1 MGRMNGKIALVTGAA
16 MGMGKTHAETLAR
29 EGAKVILTDLDDKKG
44 EKVAQGIRKKGG
56 KADYMHLNVTDE
68 KEWKSVIAEIVKKH
82 KKIDTL
88 VNNAGILILKP
99 VDQTETAEWD
109 QIFDINV
116 KGTFFGIKYVLPAM
130 KKSKGGSIV
139 NISSIYGLIGAPSA
153 AAYEASKGAVRL
165 LTKATAIDYAPHN
178 IRVNSVHPGVID
190 TPMTKGLLADP
201 DVKQAILGTTILDRP
216 AQPQEISNAVLF
228 LASDEAS
235 FMTGSEMVVDGGY
248 TAQ

>member
-1 MGRMNGKIALVTGAA
+1 MGRMDGKIALVTGAA
-16 MGMGKTHAETLAR
+16 MGMGRTHAETLAR
-29 EGAKVILTDLDDKKG
+29 EGATVVLTDIDDATG
-44 EKVAQGIRKKGG
+44 EGTAEAIRQAGG
-56 KADYMHLNVTDE
+56 SADYMHHNVASE
-68 KEWKSVIAEIVKKH
+68 EEWKSVIDTTVAKYG
-82 KKIDTL
+82 KINVL

-99 VDQTETAEWD
+99 VDQTETSEWD
-109 QIFDINV
+109 KIFDINV
-116 KGTFFGIKYVLPAM
+116 KGTFFGIKHVLPAM
-130 KKSKGGSIV
+130 QKAGGGSIV

-190 TPMTKGLLADP
+190 TPMTKDLLADP

>member
-1 MGRMNGKIALVTGAA
+1 MGRMDGKIALVTGAA
-16 MGMGKTHAETLAR
+16 MGMGRTHAETLAR
-29 EGAKVILTDLDDKKG
+29 EGATVVLTDIDDATG
-44 EKVAQGIRKKGG
+44 EGTAEAIRQAGG
-56 KADYMHLNVTDE
+56 SADYMHHNVASE
-68 KEWKSVIAEIVKKH
+68 EEWKSVIDTTVAKYG
-82 KKIDTL
+82 KINVL

-99 VDQTETAEWD
+99 VDQTETSEWD
-109 QIFDINV
+109 KIFDINV
-116 KGTFFGIKYVLPAM
+116 KGTFFGIKHVLPAM
-130 KKSKGGSIV
+130 QKAGGGSIV

-165 LTKATAIDYAPHN
+165 LTKATAIDYAPHK

-190 TPMTKGLLADP
+190 TPMTKDLLADP

>member
-1 MGRMNGKIALVTGAA
+1 MDGKIALVTGAA
-16 MGMGKTHAETLAR
+16 MGMGRTHAETPAR
-29 EGAKVILTDLDDKKG
+29 EGATVILTDIDDATG
-44 EKVAQGIRKKGG
+44 EGTAEAIRQAGG
-56 KADYMHLNVTDE
+56 SADYMHHNVASE
-68 KEWKSVIAEIVKKH
+68 EEWKSVIDTTVAKYG
-82 KKIDTL
+82 KINVL

-99 VDQTETAEWD
+99 VDQTETSEWD
-109 QIFDINV
+109 KIFDINV
-116 KGTFFGIKYVLPAM
+116 KGTFFGIKHVLPAM
-130 KKSKGGSIV
+130 QKAGGGSIV

-153 AAYEASKGAVRL
+153 AAYEASKGTVRL

-190 TPMTKGLLADP
+190 TPMTKDLLADP

>member
-1 MGRMNGKIALVTGAA
+1 MARMKDKIALITGAA

-29 EGAKVILTDLDDKKG
+29 EGAKVILTDIDDKKG
-44 EKVAQGIRKKGG
+44 EKVAAAIKKKGG
-56 KADYMHLNVTDE
+56 KAEYMHLNVTDE
-68 KEWKSVIAEIVKKH
+68 KEWKSVINAIVKKH

-109 QIFDINV
+109 QVFDINV
-116 KGTFFGIKYVLPAM
+116 KGTFFGIKHILPAM
-130 KKSKGGSIV
+130 KKAKGGSIV

-165 LTKATAIDYAPHN
+165 LTKATAIDYAPYN

-190 TPMTKGLLADP
+190 TPMTKDLLADP

-216 AQPQEISNAVLF
+216 AKPQEISNAVLF

>member
-1 MGRMNGKIALVTGAA
+1 MARMKGKIALVTGAA
-16 MGMGKTHAETLAR
+16 MGMGKSHAELLAK
-29 EGAKVILTDLDDKKG
+29 EGATVIMTDIDDKKG
-44 EKVAQGIRKKGG
+44 EKVAAGIKKKGG
-56 KADYMHLNVTDE
+56 KASYYHLDVRDE
-68 KEWKSVIAEIVKKH
+68 KEWKSLIGEITKKH
-82 KKIDTL
+82 KRLDTL

-99 VDQTETAEWD
+99 VDQTSTSEWD

-116 KGTFFGIKYVLPAM
+116 KGTFFGIKHSLPAL
-130 KKSKGGSIV
+130 KKSKAASIV

-190 TPMTKGLLADP
+190 TPMTKDLLSDP
-201 DVKQAILGTTILDRP
+201 DVKQAVMGTTILDRP
-216 AQPQEISNAVLF
+216 AKPQEISNAVLF

-248 TAQ
+248 TSQ